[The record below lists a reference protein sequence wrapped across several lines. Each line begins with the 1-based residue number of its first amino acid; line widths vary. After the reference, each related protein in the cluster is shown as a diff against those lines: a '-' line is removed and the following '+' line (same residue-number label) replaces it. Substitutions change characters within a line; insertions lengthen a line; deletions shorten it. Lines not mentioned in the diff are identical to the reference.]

1 MDWQK
6 TLCQQVEDALKG
18 GITCLQ
24 LREKE
29 LPDDEFLNDA
39 LAIKDLCRRYSVPFF
54 INDNVDVAI
63 KCNADGVHVGQE
75 DMNARDVR
83 SLIGEKMMIGVS
95 AHTVEEALEAERNGA
110 DYLGVG
116 TMFTTSTKPDAEAV
130 SLDTLKEICSAVG
143 IPVVAIGGLT
153 GNNIHELSGTGVDGA
168 ALVSGIFSAE
178 DIERVCRKLLEI
190 SRKMVSR

>member
-1 MDWQK
+1 MP
-6 TLCQQVEDALKG
+6 QVQCA
-18 GITCLQ
+18 
-24 LREKE
+24 
-29 LPDDEFLNDA
+29 
-39 LAIKDLCRRYSVPFF
+39 FF

-63 KCNADGVHVGQE
+63 KCHADGVHVGQE

-116 TMFTTSTKPDAEAV
+116 TMFTTSTKPDAV
-130 SLDTLKEICSAVG
+130 SLDTLKEICSAVD

-153 GNNIHELSGTGVDGA
+153 EDNIHELSGTGVYGA

-178 DIERVCRKLLEI
+178 DIEGECGKLLEI
-190 SRKMVSR
+190 SRKMVSG